1 MTKKSRNNKG
11 MKTRKSRKQKLYL
24 MHGCSKTK
32 CHKHKCY
39 TSNCNTCN
47 KTKKMRSSKQVN
59 PYCSKCPVDC
69 CCGPNCN
76 HSHDCPGTCY
86 LRKQCVKKGGSGCG
100 PCGCPIMPLS
110 WAEMKSEFMN
120 KHGGRKHKGGLRN
133 VMQGG
138 PLLGSSGQ
146 SGGMCSTA
154 CGVIP
159 VVPSQNGGSHFYKP
173 GPPTLGPIV
182 GEPWGAPV
190 SQWPGVDG
198 IGGNR
203 NWLQYNN
210 YPTDISRQMKLGG
223 RKNTTSSTASSS
235 SYDSESNMSSSSYTT
250 NGGGLVPQDLVNLGS
265 NTAFNF
271 KSAYNAINGYPAPV
285 NPLPYKDQLTDS
297 LNASRIII

>member
-1 MTKKSRNNKG
+1 MTKKSRNNKN
-11 MKTRKSRKQKLYL
+11 RKSRKQKLYL
-24 MHGCSKTK
+24 MYGCSKTK

-39 TSNCNTCN
+39 TPNCNTCN
-47 KTKKMRSSKQVN
+47 KTKKMRSNK
-59 PYCSKCPVDC
+59 
-69 CCGPNCN
+69 
-76 HSHDCPGTCY
+76 H
-86 LRKQCVKKGGSGCG
+86 LKKGGSGCG

-110 WAEMKSEFMN
+110 WSEMRSEFMN
-120 KHGGRKHKGGLRN
+120 KHGGQKGGLRN

-146 SGGMCSTA
+146 NGGMCSTA

-159 VVPSQNGGSHFYKP
+159 VIPNQNGGSQFYKP
-173 GPPTLGPIV
+173 GPPALGPIV
-182 GEPWGAPV
+182 GEPWGTPV

-210 YPTDISRQMKLGG
+210 FETDVSRQMKLGG
-223 RKNTTSSTASSS
+223 KKNMNTTSSLTSSS
-235 SYDSESNMSSSSYTT
+235 DSSSNSSSSSYTT
-250 NGGGLVPQDLVNLGS
+250 FGGGLIPQDLVNLGS